1 LVTAFQS
8 EFSDRQRLRHSRS
21 LQTLSLLLPPQST
34 VSNVAWPPS
43 RPRPRVLG
51 RTHAALRYVSRIRHD
66 AAKKSLSPCPLC
78 PSAMHIPTIHPTSP
92 IQFHT
97 PTRPRAVPIRLGRP
111 TRSPRH
117 RRSQSYI
124 VASSED
130 HETSACVLATYPVAA
145 STSARAA
152 AWSAPAGGR
161 VAFVRCLL
169 FTRSRALTSKAV
181 VVPDLAW
188 QMARCTVAHSLV
200 HFN

>member
-1 LVTAFQS
+1 LDTPFQS
-8 EFSDRQRLRHSRS
+8 EFPTGEGSS
-21 LQTLSLLLPPQST
+21 LSLAPNAVSAAST

-43 RPRPRVLG
+43 RPRPRVLDFSVA
-51 RTHAALRYVSRIRHD
+51 RCLAVSLADPARRCQAKPVCLSLVRI
-66 AAKKSLSPCPLC
+66 
-78 PSAMHIPTIHPTSP
+78 
-92 IQFHT
+92 
-97 PTRPRAVPIRLGRP
+97 GRP

-188 QMARCTVAHSLV
+188 QMARCSIAHSLV